1 MTREPTGPGW
11 VKTTLRMRPEYRHD
25 GQGVTVRVGKTDKLY
40 VSRKGPLSD
49 EDIDFV
55 VAAFNAGR
63 PEFRSEDDSTCVL
76 DCGGK

>member
-1 MTREPTGPGW
+1 MTREPTGSGW
-11 VKTTLRMRPEYRHD
+11 VKTPLRMRPEYRHD
-25 GQGVTVRVGKTDKLY
+25 GQGVTVRVGEFRLY

-63 PEFRSEDDSTCVL
+63 PEFRSENDSTCVL
-76 DCGGK
+76 DCGGRG